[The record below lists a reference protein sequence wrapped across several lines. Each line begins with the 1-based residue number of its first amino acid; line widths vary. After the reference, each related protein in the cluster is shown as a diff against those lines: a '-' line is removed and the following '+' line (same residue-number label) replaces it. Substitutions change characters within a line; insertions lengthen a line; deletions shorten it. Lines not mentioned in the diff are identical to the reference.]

1 MINATPLLDEL
12 EELTKLENTL
22 DVLCKLTGR
31 DIFVVYPEKN
41 EEVAP
46 YLIKEIIKT
55 ARLLKK

>member
-1 MINATPLLDEL
+1 MTNATPLLDEL
-12 EELTKLENTL
+12 EELTKLENAL

-55 ARLLKK
+55 ARLLR